1 METERLTFRR
11 WEDGDA
17 ERLYEL
23 AGDPEV
29 GPPAGWPPHRDAG
42 ESLRILRNVLNGPEC
57 YALCLRPD
65 GLPVGTVELR
75 LCGRTDMTDRPDE
88 CELGYWLGRPYWGR
102 GLMTE
107 AAEEM
112 LRHAF
117 EDLGMRAVWC
127 GYYEG
132 NLRSARVQQ
141 KAGFRPHHVTDDL
154 DVPQMGEKRTG
165 YANLLTREEWLETA
179 GR

>member
-1 METERLTFRR
+1 
-11 WEDGDA
+11 
-17 ERLYEL
+17 
-23 AGDPEV
+23 
-29 GPPAGWPPHRDAG
+29 
-42 ESLRILRNVLNGPEC
+42 
-57 YALCLRPD
+57 
-65 GLPVGTVELR
+65 
-75 LCGRTDMTDRPDE
+75 
-88 CELGYWLGRPYWGR
+88 
-102 GLMTE
+102 MTE